1 MKSPYPIRKTILL
14 CAVASI
20 FATGTARAQDA
31 VKVAPDHFKVLLD
44 NDQVR
49 VLEFHSKPGEKIGMH
64 SHPNYFTYNFNA
76 GKSKFTSPD
85 GKTEER
91 DSQVGQITWREAET
105 HASEF
110 VGPGEA
116 HALLVEL
123 KGPAKKK
130 TTKTPTY

>member
-1 MKSPYPIRKTILL
+1 ML
-14 CAVASI
+14 CALASI
-20 FATGTARAQDA
+20 FITGTAKAQDA

-49 VLEFHSKPGEKIGMH
+49 VLEFHSKPGEKIGIH
-64 SHPNYFTYNFNA
+64 SHPNYFIYSFSA
-76 GKSKFTSPD
+76 GKTKFTSPD

-91 DSQVGQITWREAET
+91 DSQVGQTTWREAET

-116 HALLVEL
+116 HSLLVEL
-123 KGPAKKK
+123 KGRAKKA
-130 TTKTPTY
+130 TKKPTY